1 MVQRLPVLV
10 SELYCFVP
18 FPSPP
23 LLPLRNGLYHFWFIP
38 GFCGHRGNGDGETNS
53 SARGSFQVS
62 RRIRKSCRDCQ
73 TAAMISPPSCNLW
86 AQKLKAG
93 RFFQM
98 SAESNLGGYKVR
110 YQLVDLAFQLGQA
123 CCPFL
128 ARQEVR
134 KQRRKTQ
141 RYKKGPC
148 QPIRD
153 HRWRVRCPLHQ
164 ALQNLFLNV
173 GFTPV
178 QVLILT
184 NSLWIWTKTPDAP
197 HWITMSCVN
206 VIKIWYGTFFALAPG
221 QCQSDNWNSTQVRP
235 CR

>member
-18 FPSPP
+18 FPPPP

-38 GFCGHRGNGDGETNS
+38 CFCRGRGNGDGETNS

-73 TAAMISPPSCNLW
+73 TAAMISQIFSNVRNPRRVTLVGTKSDISW
-86 AQKLKAG
+86 WIW
-93 RFFQM
+93 RF
-98 SAESNLGGYKVR
+98 NLGK
-110 YQLVDLAFQLGQA
+110 LV
-123 CCPFL
+123 
-128 ARQEVR
+128 ARSLPGQEVR

-164 ALQNLFLNV
+164 ALQNLLCWFLNV

-184 NSLWIWTKTPDAP
+184 NSLWIWSKTPDAP